1 MSHYLA
7 EFSKSIMIKTQ
18 IFCDRFFDRMNKI
31 TELGGLVWADR
42 MTGFFRTY
50 HAGFRY
56 AKGAGSKIKTLTSRL
71 AEVLFFPC

>member
-1 MSHYLA
+1 
-7 EFSKSIMIKTQ
+7 MIKTQ

-31 TELGGLVWADR
+31 TELGGLVWVDR
-42 MTGFFRTY
+42 MTGTAGLDRISELDRTL

-56 AKGAGSKIKTLTSRL
+56 AKGAGSKIKTLTSEL